1 MTSEIGYNL
10 GLSFPVCEMLGWDE
24 RSNVVHSYLPFYEVL
39 YGNLNLSH
47 TLTCEWKMSLWFPS
61 HCMPW
66 SPDARSARPL
76 PLHGS

>member
-47 TLTCEWKMSLWFPS
+47 TLNM
-61 HCMPW
+61 
-66 SPDARSARPL
+66 
-76 PLHGS
+76 